1 MDGPLCFLFSH
12 STFVFSLNPS
22 ILFSV
27 PPTKIEIEGVKS
39 GSRLSVKENEIMEL
53 KCVVHQAKPKAIIV
67 WFRENAEF
75 YTGKTNFIYN
85 FDIR

>member
-1 MDGPLCFLFSH
+1 M
-12 STFVFSLNPS
+12 
-22 ILFSV
+22 

-85 FDIR
+85 LDIR

>member
-1 MDGPLCFLFSH
+1 M
-12 STFVFSLNPS
+12 
-22 ILFSV
+22 

-53 KCVVHQAKPKAIIV
+53 KCVVHQAKPKAVIV

-75 YTGKTNFIYN
+75 YTGKTNLLYN
-85 FDIR
+85 FDIKVCPEKK

>member
-1 MDGPLCFLFSH
+1 M
-12 STFVFSLNPS
+12 
-22 ILFSV
+22 

-75 YTGKTNFIYN
+75 YTGKTTFIYN
-85 FDIR
+85 FEVVFLNDTKLHIRYFKSSFQFL